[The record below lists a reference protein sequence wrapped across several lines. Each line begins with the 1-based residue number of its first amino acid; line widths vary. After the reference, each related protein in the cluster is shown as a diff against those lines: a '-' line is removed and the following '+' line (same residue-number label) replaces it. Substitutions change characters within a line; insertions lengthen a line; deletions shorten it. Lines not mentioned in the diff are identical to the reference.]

1 MARRPFDPNL
11 IEVPSDEGA
20 LAAGRGRLT
29 VSQVTALVKQALES
43 ALPRTIHVV
52 GEISN
57 FKRHSSGHLYLT
69 LKDRFSELSCVMWR
83 SAAEHL
89 KFSPTDG
96 LEVIATG
103 KIEVFERAG
112 RYQLYIRKL
121 EPRGVGALELAFR
134 QLCEKLS
141 REGLFDEGR
150 KRPIPTYP
158 ERIALVTSPTGAAV
172 ADMLRTIQRRY
183 PCLHVLIH
191 PVRVQGPGAAEEI
204 AAAIRQIND
213 NATLLNGVDVIIVGR
228 GGGSLE
234 DLWAFNEETVARAI
248 YASRI
253 PIISAVGH
261 EVDVTIADLVADVRA
276 ATPTTAAELA
286 VPMREDVLA
295 ELAGHGARLLRAM
308 RQKVD
313 LLTAHVYA
321 LLQRGPFR
329 EPLYFVNRRGQLIDE
344 LVNRIR
350 HSLLSR
356 VQVHRR
362 GLDRVE
368 PVIQRIAPHAILL
381 RRAVQ
386 LGEAEHRLRWS
397 ISHRLAVAE
406 RSVSLRVQRL
416 ERSSPVSAIPLL
428 SDRVARVAHMIP
440 AAMRHR
446 LLLHRECVR
455 SQEKRLQAMSHKS
468 VIGRGFSITRN
479 KKDRKVVRSVKPL
492 RDGQR
497 LVTETG
503 DGEFESYVINLKQLE
518 LFG

>member
-20 LAAGRGRLT
+20 LAAGRGQLT

-83 SAAEHL
+83 SAAERL

-158 ERIALVTSPTGAAV
+158 ERIALVTSPTGAAL

-191 PVRVQGPGAAEEI
+191 PVRVHGPGAAEEI
-204 AAAIRQIND
+204 ADRGD
-213 NATLLNGVDVIIVGR
+213 RLLEVCGSESLESVGLAQLGGCRVVAEPGR
-228 GGGSLE
+228 GQ
-234 DLWAFNEETVARAI
+234 
-248 YASRI
+248 SR
-253 PIISAVGH
+253 P
-261 EVDVTIADLVADVRA
+261 DR
-276 ATPTTAAELA
+276 
-286 VPMREDVLA
+286 
-295 ELAGHGARLLRAM
+295 
-308 RQKVD
+308 
-313 LLTAHVYA
+313 
-321 LLQRGPFR
+321 
-329 EPLYFVNRRGQLIDE
+329 
-344 LVNRIR
+344 
-350 HSLLSR
+350 SR
-356 VQVHRR
+356 
-362 GLDRVE
+362 
-368 PVIQRIAPHAILL
+368 
-381 RRAVQ
+381 
-386 LGEAEHRLRWS
+386 
-397 ISHRLAVAE
+397 
-406 RSVSLRVQRL
+406 
-416 ERSSPVSAIPLL
+416 
-428 SDRVARVAHMIP
+428 
-440 AAMRHR
+440 
-446 LLLHRECVR
+446 
-455 SQEKRLQAMSHKS
+455 
-468 VIGRGFSITRN
+468 
-479 KKDRKVVRSVKPL
+479 
-492 RDGQR
+492 
-497 LVTETG
+497 
-503 DGEFESYVINLKQLE
+503 
-518 LFG
+518 